1 MHRPHV
7 ESIGMLRS
15 ERHQKLAWPR
25 GQLPSS
31 LRTIVS
37 DPWLFGMFVLLTGP
51 IVFFAILPIL
61 SVLKQSVWSD
71 KGSELVALG
80 QTLLEPF
87 VWRALGN
94 TLLLGVVS
102 AVVATVLGFAL
113 AFAVTRTS
121 MRGKGF
127 VHTVALLPVIS
138 PPFVMALA
146 IVMLFG
152 RQGLISHGLLDLKG
166 SNVYG
171 FRSLVLIQVLAFMP
185 IAYLNIKGMLQSL
198 NSALDDASA
207 SLGGTQ
213 WMTFWRIT
221 LPLATPAIL
230 SSMLLVFV
238 KSIED
243 FGNPMIIGGN
253 FNTLSV
259 EAYSHI
265 MGYFDLRT
273 GAVLAS
279 ILLLPSVLA
288 FMVHRYWVSK
298 RSYVTV
304 TGKPSVQAIR
314 LRSRRVVWPLAAMC
328 YGLVGTIIVFY
339 GTVIAVS
346 FMRLPGVDS
355 SWTLAH
361 YATVFTA
368 GFETLRNSLLL
379 ASLATPV
386 TAMGG
391 MLIAYMLIRR
401 AFPGAFLLR
410 WGTLLSFAAPGT
422 IMGIG
427 YISAFNAPPLV
438 LTGTAFLIVTAMV
451 VKNLQV
457 GIEAGSNQLKQ
468 IDRSIEEASTAL
480 GASNTRTFLQVTLPL
495 LRPALFT
502 SLAYAF
508 TRSLTTLSAVI
519 FLVSAQWTLIT
530 VTILSHVE
538 TLRLG
543 LAAAYCVIL
552 IGVVLFVLIIMQSA
566 LAYSA
571 RKR

>member
-1 MHRPHV
+1 MAV
-7 ESIGMLRS
+7 LSIGKRQPES
-15 ERHQKLAWPR
+15 SGPAGWLAAA
-25 GQLPSS
+25 
-31 LRTIVS
+31 LRTIIR
-37 DPWLFGMFVLLTGP
+37 DPWLFGMFVLLTLP
-51 IVFFAILPIL
+51 IVVFSILPIL
-61 SVLKQSVWSD
+61 SVLRQAVWSEQGPD
-71 KGSELVALG
+71 LAALAN
-80 QTLLEPF
+80 TLLEPF
-87 VWRALGN
+87 AWRALGN
-94 TLLLGVVS
+94 TLLLGLTS
-102 AVVATVLGFAL
+102 ALLATLLGFGL

-121 MRGKGF
+121 MRGKGL

-152 RQGLISHGLLDLKG
+152 RQGLVSQGLLGLQG

-171 FRSLVLIQVLAFMP
+171 FRSLVLIQVLAFTP

-213 WMTFWRIT
+213 WMTFRRVT
-221 LPLATPAIL
+221 LPLATPAIF

-279 ILLLPSVLA
+279 MLLLPSVLA
-288 FMVHRYWVSK
+288 FMVHRYWVSQ

-304 TGKPSVQAIR
+304 TGKPTVQAIR
-314 LRSRRVVWPLAAMC
+314 LRSRRVVWPLAALC

-339 GTVIAVS
+339 GTVVAVS

-379 ASLATPV
+379 ASVATPI

-391 MLIAYMLIRR
+391 MLIAYLLIRR

-468 IDRSIEEASTAL
+468 IDRSIEEASAAL
-480 GASNTRTFLQVTLPL
+480 GASHTRTFLQVTLPL

-538 TLRLG
+538 TLKLG
-543 LAAAYCVIL
+543 LASAYCVIL
-552 IGVVLFVLIIMQSA
+552 IVVVLLVLFIMQSA
-566 LAYSA
+566 LAYGA